1 MTRFTKTESGKYSVH
16 GNTYEML
23 VGTRAQVWHG
33 TAFKTNGGL
42 SKKDLV
48 QNKAGRIVSKAKH
61 STAKKEM
68 RLVKAGYGTKKG
80 KFGYV
85 KLSGKSRK
93 MKGGMYNVA
102 KAGVVSNNVNGNNN
116 GNNNVQHP
124 VAAVGAV
131 RRGGSKRRGRG
142 GMVNLPLSPSYYDGK
157 GEGTSGVELQFIA
170 GQGGSKRR
178 GRGRR
183 GGMANLPL
191 SPSYYDGKGVGTSG
205 VELQFIAG
213 QGN

>member
-1 MTRFTKTESGKYSVH
+1 MTRFTKTESGKYVVQGH
-16 GNTYEML
+16 TYEML

-42 SKKDLV
+42 SKKDLI
-48 QNKAGRIVSKAKH
+48 QNKAGRIVSKSKH

-80 KFGYV
+80 KFGFV

-102 KAGVVSNNVNGNNN
+102 KAGVISNNVNG
-116 GNNNVQHP
+116 NVQHP

-142 GMVNLPLSPSYYDGK
+142 
-157 GEGTSGVELQFIA
+157 
-170 GQGGSKRR
+170 
-178 GRGRR
+178 RR
-183 GGMANLPL
+183 GGMVNLPL